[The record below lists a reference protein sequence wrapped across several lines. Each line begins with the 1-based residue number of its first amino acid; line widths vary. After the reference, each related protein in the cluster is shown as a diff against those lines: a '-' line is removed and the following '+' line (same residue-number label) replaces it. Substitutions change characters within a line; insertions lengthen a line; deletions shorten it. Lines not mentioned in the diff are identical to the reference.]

1 MHSRSATSFNAA
13 SVTPHPS
20 GTIEL
25 GWSWRSSPGHNVL
38 ATRGSTRGLVSSGLI
53 SQGSPS
59 GQTRGTFAGVRV
71 TELREGDLVQ
81 IRQICRTASY
91 VGEVGLVV
99 EIEERARLQ
108 PHIPVAWIG
117 VAWPHVADTRWYC
130 ISDLVKVTG

>member
-1 MHSRSATSFNAA
+1 MHSRSATSLNAA
-13 SVTPHPS
+13 SVTPHPI

-25 GWSWRSSPGHNVL
+25 GWSWRSSRTSAG
-38 ATRGSTRGLVSSGLI
+38 ARARGLVSSGLI

-59 GQTRGTFAGVRV
+59 GQTRGTFEGVRV
-71 TELREGDLVQ
+71 TEFREGDLVQ
-81 IRQICRTASY
+81 IRQICRAASY
-91 VGEVGLVV
+91 AGEVGLVV

-130 ISDLVKVTG
+130 ITDLEKVTG